1 MFITKRA
8 MPRRTF
14 LRGAGATLALPLLE
28 AMIPAATAL
37 AQTPAAGS
45 SKQRFVGVFYPHGMA
60 PGYWEPEKEGP
71 LPEKLPFIMEPLEKV
86 KDKTVVVTGLWSKSA
101 EPPEGT
107 TGSDHW
113 VAAAFLTAIKPRKTA
128 GSDASVGSNTIDQV
142 IADKIGQENLLP
154 SLQLAV
160 EDPNSSS
167 SNCGEGYSCSYTN
180 SISWRSGRDDRGQEV
195 QGLTPLPMELD
206 PQVVFERLFG
216 SGATP
221 EVRAARMRQSR
232 SILDSVVAELQGL
245 KKSLGAS
252 DQRTVNQYTEE
263 IREIERRLQLA
274 AKASSSV
281 PEIGEPSGIPELF
294 DDHIKLH
301 WNLAALALQ
310 ADITRVV
317 TLLGARDLTG
327 KTYPFPKSD
336 PLFPEGGV
344 SVSFHGG
351 SHHQDDPTQIKAYS
365 KLNRY
370 HLYTTA
376 YLANKLKDTPD
387 GDGTLLDHT
396 LILHGTNIGNSNQH
410 QHYDVPHFLINGLNG
425 KLKGKRHI
433 HFDRK
438 TVTSGNL
445 LLSILNKYGIEQD
458 KQGDSTGLLEKL

>member
-1 MFITKRA
+1 
-8 MPRRTF
+8 
-14 LRGAGATLALPLLE
+14 
-28 AMIPAATAL
+28 
-37 AQTPAAGS
+37 
-45 SKQRFVGVFYPHGMA
+45 MA
-60 PGYWEPEKEGP
+60 PGYWEPEKEGA

-86 KDKTVVVTGLWSKSA
+86 RDQSLVVTGLWSKSA

-113 VAAAFLTAIKPRKTA
+113 VAAAFLTGIKPRKTA
-128 GSDASVGSNTIDQV
+128 GSDASVGSNTIDQL
-142 IADKIGQENLLP
+142 IADKIGQENLMP

-180 SISWRSGRDDRGQEV
+180 SISWRSGRDDRGNEV

-221 EVRAARMRQSR
+221 EVRSTRMRQSR
-232 SILDSVVAELQGL
+232 SILDSLVSQLQGL
-245 KKSLGAS
+245 KKNLSAS

-263 IREIERRLQLA
+263 VREIERRLQLA

-281 PEIGEPSGIPELF
+281 PELAEPSGIPEQF

-301 WNLAALALQ
+301 WDLAALALQ

-327 KTYPFPKSD
+327 KTYPFPKND

-351 SHHQDDPTQIKAYS
+351 SHHQDDPAQIKNYS

-376 YLANKLKDTPD
+376 YLANKLKATPD

-396 LILHGTNIGNSNQH
+396 LILHGTNMGNSNQH
-410 QHYDVPHFLINGLNG
+410 QHYDVPHFLIGGING
-425 KLKGKRHI
+425 KLKGGRHI

-438 TVTSGNL
+438 TITTGNL
-445 LLSILNKYGIEQD
+445 LLSILDMYGINQD
-458 KQGDSTGLLEKL
+458 KQGDSTGRLAKL